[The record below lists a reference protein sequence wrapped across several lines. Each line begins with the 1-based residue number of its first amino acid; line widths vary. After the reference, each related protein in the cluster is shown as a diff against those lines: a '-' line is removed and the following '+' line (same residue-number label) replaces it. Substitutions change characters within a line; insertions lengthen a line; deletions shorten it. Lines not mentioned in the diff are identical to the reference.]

1 MGLDNSKNII
11 NKIKTSTIAVA
22 IMTHLILAIITFGVS
37 VSLSTVTALVTLRL
51 LKEDIETANSKDNS
65 FDKNSNFK
73 LIAYSLFSIMFWIG
87 FYLSH
92 GRNLLSR
99 VRPIY
104 SSAYND
110 KDIETQVHCLHEL
123 VFDGMIAALD
133 KNGADSGPLK

>member
-1 MGLDNSKNII
+1 MELDNSKNIN
-11 NKIKTSTIAVA
+11 NKIKKSTVSIAIIA
-22 IMTHLILAIITFGVS
+22 HLILAILTFGVP
-37 VSLSTVTALVTLRL
+37 VALSTVTALVTLRL
-51 LKEDIETANSKDNS
+51 LKEDIETANSKDDS

-87 FYLSH
+87 LYLSH

-110 KDIETQVHCLHEL
+110 KDIETQVHCLHEV
-123 VFDGMIAALD
+123 VFDGMIAELD
-133 KNGADSGPLK
+133 KNGVDSGPLK